1 MQKGTDT
8 NSGSLYKELKA
19 KIDYKVVKIAH
30 LNVRGILNK
39 IGEIRLLLLD
49 SKLDVLAM
57 TETHLKGDIN
67 SSEISVHGYK
77 IARLYRTHKSC
88 GRCFY

>member
-49 SKLDVLAM
+49 SKLDVLAY
-57 TETHLKGDIN
+57 D
-67 SSEISVHGYK
+67 
-77 IARLYRTHKSC
+77 
-88 GRCFY
+88 

>member
-1 MQKGTDT
+1 MQLVQKGTDT
-8 NSGSLYKELKA
+8 NSGSLYKELEA

-49 SKLDVLAM
+49 SKLDVLAY
-57 TETHLKGDIN
+57 D
-67 SSEISVHGYK
+67 
-77 IARLYRTHKSC
+77 
-88 GRCFY
+88 

>member
-1 MQKGTDT
+1 MQLVQKGTDT

-49 SKLDVLAM
+49 SKLDVLAY
-57 TETHLKGDIN
+57 D
-67 SSEISVHGYK
+67 
-77 IARLYRTHKSC
+77 
-88 GRCFY
+88 

>member
-8 NSGSLYKELKA
+8 NSGSLYKELEA

-49 SKLDVLAM
+49 SKLDVLAY
-57 TETHLKGDIN
+57 D
-67 SSEISVHGYK
+67 
-77 IARLYRTHKSC
+77 
-88 GRCFY
+88 